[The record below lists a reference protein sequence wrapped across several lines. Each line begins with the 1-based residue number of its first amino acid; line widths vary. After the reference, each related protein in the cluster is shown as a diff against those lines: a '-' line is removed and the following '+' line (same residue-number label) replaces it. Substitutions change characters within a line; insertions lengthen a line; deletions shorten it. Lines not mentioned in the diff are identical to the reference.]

1 MVSSYEGTYVWVL
14 SVHLAPYSLGSHYSL
29 GGRHFLNPVFHMG
42 KPRLKKGS
50 NLLKVKQQRSG
61 RAGIPSRDMY
71 DSEPLSY
78 TS

>member
-14 SVHLAPYSLGSHYSL
+14 SVHLAPYNLGSHYSL
-29 GGRHFLNPVFHMG
+29 GGRHILNPVFHMG

-61 RAGIPSRDMY
+61 RAGIPS
-71 DSEPLSY
+71 
-78 TS
+78 